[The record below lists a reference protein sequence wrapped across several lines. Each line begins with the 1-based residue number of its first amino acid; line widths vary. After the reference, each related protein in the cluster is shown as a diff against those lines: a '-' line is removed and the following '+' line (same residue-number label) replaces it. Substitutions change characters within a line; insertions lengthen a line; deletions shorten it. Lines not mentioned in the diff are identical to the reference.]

1 MNKPDSEIGVYSSD
15 KRVYNHER
23 SFYKSLVP
31 LILAKEECVVASIEH
46 DDLPSVLLVLG
57 HLSYYVSCWKIRGGG
72 GRFPIGKLTGWLRSK
87 PEFVPKNGKTFTQLC
102 RRILDWSGFVQTS
115 FRERSEAID
124 RTVSKSMGAIS
135 SLLYVETVPR

>member
-72 GRFPIGKLTGWLRSK
+72 KVSNRKTHRLAAFQTRICPKKWKNLHSTMPTDIGLVR
-87 PEFVPKNGKTFTQLC
+87 VRAN
-102 RRILDWSGFVQTS
+102 V
-115 FRERSEAID
+115 
-124 RTVSKSMGAIS
+124 VS
-135 SLLYVETVPR
+135 